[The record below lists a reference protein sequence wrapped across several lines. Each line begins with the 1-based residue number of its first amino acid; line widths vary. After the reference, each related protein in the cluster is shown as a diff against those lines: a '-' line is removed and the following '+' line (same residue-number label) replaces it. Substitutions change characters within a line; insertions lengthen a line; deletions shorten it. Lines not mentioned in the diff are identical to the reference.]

1 MFAICE
7 FQSRDMDKS
16 ATENVK
22 IDSNINFFFSKK
34 NKKMRQ
40 MFPLETMLCK
50 KNVNTYFKK
59 LIHIF

>member
-1 MFAICE
+1 MFAIRE
-7 FQSRDMDKS
+7 QSRDMDKS

-34 NKKMRQ
+34 NKKCAKC
-40 MFPLETMLCK
+40 FYWKLCCVK